1 MTCSTN
7 WERKLEHPPRVIKQE
22 QLLNF
27 IFEPLP
33 EDHVPLILR
42 HGRVLPVF
50 LTKSS
55 GFGLLQPWRSPITYP
70 FPSSQVLLSILLLVQ
85 LRPFQTLSVQTLAK
99 VCGRREMY
107 GQSTPSGSLPFSSC
121 KESSASFL
129 PWHSLASHQTHWC
142 LHHLRNSKCSF
153 LSGSR
158 LDQGSL
164 CSLYSSFPSLAPR

>member
-1 MTCSTN
+1 MWFSSLQK
-7 WERKLEHPPRVIKQE
+7 KLTVFCWGYDLFYKLGEETRASSKGIQTRAAFKFHLWAPPRGS
-22 QLLNF
+22 
-27 IFEPLP
+27 
-33 EDHVPLILR
+33 VPLILR

-55 GFGLLQPWRSPITYP
+55 GFGLLRPWRSPITYP
-70 FPSSQVLLSILLLVQ
+70 FPSSQVLLPILLLVQ

-121 KESSASFL
+121 KGSSASFL

-142 LHHLRNSKCSF
+142 LHLPLRRNS
-153 LSGSR
+153 
-158 LDQGSL
+158 
-164 CSLYSSFPSLAPR
+164 